1 MPIRVSQRG
10 PTEPTQPILQ
20 PPLCN
25 CHGTAFGR
33 LFVVSI
39 EYVCFHL
46 CFWHFFLIEKE
57 NFICYSSTK
66 THNLCMWLWV
76 IEFGAGAGIWPIE
89 KRKMPE
95 KREGNS
101 HVSAFKCT
109 TKSTIFKLMKLIIY
123 KQINKNKIPSLIII
137 VLQ

>member
-1 MPIRVSQRG
+1 MPITRMNRVWQRG

-76 IEFGAGAGIWPIE
+76 IEYGAGAGIWPIE
-89 KRKMPE
+89 KRKCLKKE
-95 KREGNS
+95 KE
-101 HVSAFKCT
+101 
-109 TKSTIFKLMKLIIY
+109 
-123 KQINKNKIPSLIII
+123 IPMCRLLN
-137 VLQ
+137 VLQSQPFSSSWNSSFTNK